1 MLPGP
6 LQYVQW
12 PVNPQ
17 YCATAAFGTA
27 DEFAK
32 VNDDARV
39 RAQPGDLLTKLRS
52 KVTIK
57 PAHAVRTDRVIKLG
71 FYTSPG
77 GPKPPPLATTSTEP
91 AVLKPRDGIAVG
103 VASVLLASMSGTYK
117 NDPMNPDRDRI
128 YGHSVEEFVSEYYTH
143 GDVVQ
148 KLSTTFFMK
157 GGTQHTLGRVLKA
170 LPEHTRDT
178 KALLRPTT
186 RDEVKRAM
194 LACGFGAMSTEYNQ
208 KPWTIL
214 HKGVQIQRNM
224 HSGFGFPYNMK
235 SPDVVGQLFGVL
247 KALFEHPQWSEDPAK
262 AYQYA
267 LAYNP
272 ALVLCIGKAKAD
284 MYSAEK
290 IRNHEARFYL
300 TIPAHLVCMVQQV
313 TQPYSDAKATV
324 NDVFMKKGLTP
335 LERYEMARK
344 LHSAQKIGMV
354 GSTPTFM
361 AWCMEVQLAEE
372 GHAYMHCGDDTLISV
387 WMHDP
392 AKLRDDLDAP
402 PADGAFSLLCMGLD
416 MSNFDLT
423 QDPHVWHKIDDC
435 VQEDMRRI
443 EPKMA
448 DLWAAMRKHRL
459 VALHGAGTVI
469 MKGGGASGFP
479 MQSELNDIIA
489 EIVCQRVV
497 SRICKRGSPSMRVCR
512 GGLCGPNVSFSFTV
526 DQVHDA
532 IKAVALETG
541 LTIRTEFMK
550 VLPAAACGFN
560 VKRWKTEHLADDAE
574 RDVIYG
580 QPLWRHPKYNMGATL
595 YEAEESLMF
604 LGVELR
610 PYFVGEFELRARK
623 AMNKSWEKVLAE
635 VERDGR
641 AKFSYQTPKTKRS
654 LIEQVSAGETPSQ
667 FFVCHDISGRG
678 KWSRPA
684 WYETQAVSELV
695 PPGHPD
701 YGWDHGEVPRLQ
713 PKHSSDPVRDKEL
726 RFVWF
731 SPRTTSLVEATR
743 GMFADPDFAGKSY
756 VYVAL
761 PNFARQLPR
770 MMYSSAPWIKDKIA
784 KRKYDVVRLYG
795 TLLSMGPAF
804 IPYDAEGYRGVV
816 LGLSRGQ
823 GQRHRRFGFNTRK
836 ALVPILASLQEEA
849 RSLRALVGGDMGLD
863 DPEVEVIREAGY
875 VAPATLDALI
885 DGLHL
890 GAFMTKVM
898 EIFNPMRLPKKRSE
912 RPEAEP
918 PEVPPPVIAPTVD
931 MTALSGHGYEG
942 LAADVLHR
950 ALEEDDDSDGEESP
964 IPSLSTMVYN
974 AMLDTVWELPPD
986 VVGRNVR
993 FNNPGGESWA
1003 DEMEAEEIAAF
1014 EAAVGNMP
1022 PGVVP
1027 SHRAGSLVRN
1037 PTTPE
1042 EIAAYRALTE
1052 ANWGRPPPDVAVR
1065 GTTNA
1070 LTRSEY
1076 TTESLTKSQKRNRRH
1091 KAAKA
1096 RKRADA
1102 AYNDEETH
1110 ANLASAREE
1119 ERRHEEDLE
1128 EYYHRR
1134 R

>member
-1 MLPGP
+1 MP
-6 LQYVQW
+6 W

-39 RAQPGDLLTKLRS
+39 RAQPDVLMRALRA

-57 PAHAVRTDRVIKLG
+57 PAHAVRTDRAIKLG

-77 GPKPPPLATTSTEP
+77 GQKPSPLATTSTEP
-91 AVLKPRDGIAVG
+91 AALKPRDGIAVG
-103 VASVLLASMSGTYK
+103 VASVLLHSLSSTYRS
-117 NDPMNPDRDRI
+117 DPMNPDPNRVYDRTV
-128 YGHSVEEFVSEYYTH
+128 GEFVSEYYTH
-143 GDVVQ
+143 ADVVN

-170 LPEHTRDT
+170 LPEHSRDT
-178 KALLRPTT
+178 KGLLKPTT

-194 LACGFGAMSTEYNQ
+194 LACGFGVMATEYNQ

-235 SPDVVGQLFGVL
+235 NPDVVNQLFGVL

-262 AYQYA
+262 AYQHA

-300 TIPAHLVCMVQQV
+300 TLPAHLVCMVQQV
-313 TQPYSDAKATV
+313 TQPYSDAKATI
-324 NDVFMKKGLTP
+324 NDVFMRVGLTP
-335 LERYEMARK
+335 TERYDMARK
-344 LHSAQKIGMV
+344 LHSAQKVGMV

-361 AWCMEVQLAEE
+361 AWCMEVQLAED
-372 GHAYMHCGDDTLISV
+372 GYAYMHCGDDTLISV

-392 AKLRDDLDAP
+392 TKLHDDVDAP
-402 PADGAFSLLCMGLD
+402 PAEGAFQLLCMGLD

-435 VQEDMRRI
+435 IQEDMRRI

-448 DLWAAMRKHRL
+448 DLWGALRKHRL
-459 VALHGAGTVI
+459 VALHGAGTVV

-479 MQSELNDIIA
+479 MQSELNDVIA
-489 EIVCQRVV
+489 EIVCQRVIR
-497 SRICKRGSPSMRVCR
+497 RICRKGDPSMRTCR
-512 GGLCGPNVSFSFTV
+512 GGICGPNVSYSFTA
-526 DQVHDA
+526 DQVHLA
-532 IKAVALETG
+532 IKEVAHETG

-550 VLPAAACGFN
+550 IIRARAGSFN
-560 VKRWKTEHLADDAE
+560 VKRWKTAQFTDDAE
-574 RDVIYG
+574 QDLVYG
-580 QPLWRHPKYNMGATL
+580 QPLWRHPKYSMGATL

-610 PYFVGEFELRARK
+610 PHFVGEFEFRARK
-623 AMNKSWEKVLAE
+623 AMCKSWEKVLAE
-635 VERDGR
+635 VQLDGC
-641 AKFSYQTPKTKRS
+641 AKFSYLTAKAKKS
-654 LIEQVSAGETPSQ
+654 LREQVAAGAASTHH
-667 FFVCHDISGRG
+667 FVCLDASGR
-678 KWSRPA
+678 KDWIRPA
-684 WYETQAVSELV
+684 WFESQVVFEPT

-701 YGWDHGEVPRLQ
+701 HGWDHGETPRLQ
-713 PKHSSDPVRDKEL
+713 PKHSSDPDRDREL
-726 RFVWF
+726 RYVWC
-731 SPRTTSLVEATR
+731 SPRATSLVDATR
-743 GMFADPDFAGKSY
+743 DMFADPTFAAKSY
-756 VYVAL
+756 VYVGL

-770 MMYSSAPWIKDKIA
+770 MMYSSAPWVKDKTA

-795 TLLSMGPAF
+795 TLLSMGSAF
-804 IPYDAEGYRGVV
+804 IPYDAEGYRGAVQS
-816 LGLSRGQ
+816 LTGGL
-823 GQRHRRFGFNTRK
+823 GQRHKNFGFSARK

-849 RSLRALVGGDMGLD
+849 RALRAMMGGDTVLD
-863 DPEVEVIREAGY
+863 DPDVEVIREAGY

-885 DGLHL
+885 EGLHL
-890 GAFMTKVM
+890 GAFMSKVM
-898 EIFNPMRLPKKRSE
+898 EIFNPMRLPKRRVE
-912 RPEAEP
+912 RPETDP
-918 PEVPPPVIAPTVD
+918 PEVPPPVIAPTLD
-931 MTALSGHGYEG
+931 LTTYRGYGYEG
-942 LAADVLHR
+942 VAADALHR
-950 ALEEDDDSDGEESP
+950 ALQEEDAQDGEESP
-964 IPSLSTMVYN
+964 IPSLSTLVYN
-974 AMLDTVWELPPD
+974 SMHDLWLGVPPD
-986 VVGRNVR
+986 TLGPRTHAMA
-993 FNNPGGESWA
+993 GGDRWYDAVE
-1003 DEMEAEEIAAF
+1003 EEAVEAF
-1014 EAAVGNMP
+1014 ESVAGKLPA
-1022 PGVVP
+1022 GVVP
-1027 SHRAGSLVRN
+1027 SGRAGDLVVN
-1037 PTTPE
+1037 PIKPE
-1042 EIAAYRALTE
+1042 EIAAYRAITE

-1065 GTTNA
+1065 GTSHT

-1110 ANLASAREE
+1110 ANLAMAREE

-1128 EYYHRR
+1128 ELYHRR